1 MVEIASVS
9 RFEKIWVSL
18 GLSLFESA
26 LQGGTHYE
34 AAMRRA
40 ALMNTDD
47 EESDGEAESEDASSD
62 SEPEEDLQAKID
74 ACSDDEAKEELRE
87 AQLRKMME
95 DSQARLA
102 AHCFP
107 FSTVTCSGLHPPAMS
122 PQTIFRSHEV
132 KASS

>member
-1 MVEIASVS
+1 
-9 RFEKIWVSL
+9 
-18 GLSLFESA
+18 
-26 LQGGTHYE
+26 
-34 AAMRRA
+34 MRRA

-102 AHCFP
+102 AHRFP
-107 FSTVTCSGLHPPAMS
+107 SSTVTCSGLHPPAMS

>member
-1 MVEIASVS
+1 
-9 RFEKIWVSL
+9 
-18 GLSLFESA
+18 
-26 LQGGTHYE
+26 
-34 AAMRRA
+34 MRRA

-95 DSQARLA
+95 DSQARIA
-102 AHCFP
+102 AHLAFHVRCIDYALA
-107 FSTVTCSGLHPPAMS
+107 STRLPCRHRQYSDPT
-122 PQTIFRSHEV
+122 
-132 KASS
+132 K